1 MKKRILALVSATI
14 LVFAM
19 NMSVMAAGSPN
30 ASATAGSVVDKVA
43 KEELATGTQ
52 QFTES
57 TIAKFATETTVET
70 TVAGAT
76 VAAAS
81 VDTAKA
87 AISQAK
93 NLYGEKSFVA
103 SIVELNVPAGTGA
116 ATFTLKCPNVWA
128 GQTVKILHQL
138 SNGTW
143 EVITPSAVG
152 NNYVTFTMT
161 SYSPVAIVIDTG
173 ATAPQ
178 TADVVMLV
186 AAMAVILL
194 AGACVAS
201 KKIAR

>member
-30 ASATAGSVVDKVA
+30 ASATAGQVVQNVQKV
-43 KEELATGTQ
+43 EMSTGTQ
-52 QFTES
+52 VITNG
-57 TIAKFATETTVET
+57 TIEKFATETTVET

-76 VAAAS
+76 VSAAS

-87 AISQAK
+87 AIAQAN
-93 NLYGEKSFVA
+93 NLYGASSFVA

-161 SYSPVAIVIDTG
+161 SYSPVAIVIDAG

-178 TADVVMLV
+178 TADVAMLV
-186 AAMAVILL
+186 AAMAVLFL
-194 AGACVAS
+194 AGAYATS